1 MADSGKQVMTAPAGN
16 GKKRERIQMRY
27 RGRLPQVRVYFG
39 KFLRIF
45 IYQNDWKVLP
55 MAAVVAGMV
64 SIVIRRIFNVTMEG
78 TLLGSLALSCVAIWN
93 GCFNSIQVICRE
105 RSIIKREHR
114 SGMHVSAYV
123 TAHLLF
129 QMIICLLQTGI
140 TLYVCSITGVKL
152 TGEAVFTGNMALDLG
167 ITIFLITFA
176 ADTLSLFVSAIS
188 RTTMTAM
195 TIMPFLLIF
204 QLVFSGG
211 MFSLPGRLKVL
222 EEYTISHYGMRCVA
236 AQAHYNDLP
245 LMSGWDTL
253 SKMRNSVID
262 EDVTVN
268 QVMDFLTENKSSL
281 VTGFTDAEVGGG
293 KTLRDVLREV
303 KLQPSYQ
310 DVKDETYNIHFTI
323 GDVIDL
329 VGEKELKAAVTDR
342 GREAARNDSYELSSL
357 NIIECWA
364 NLIAFAVFFTFLTIL
379 VLEFIDRDKR

>member
-1 MADSGKQVMTAPAGN
+1 MADSGKQ
-16 GKKRERIQMRY
+16 KRIQMRY
-27 RGRLPQVRVYFG
+27 RGRIPQVLVYFG

-55 MAAVVAGMV
+55 MAAVIAGMV
-64 SIVIRRIFNVTMEG
+64 SIVIRRSFNVTMEG
-78 TLLGSLALSCVAIWN
+78 TLLGALALSCVAIWN

-105 RSIIKREHR
+105 RNIIKREHR

-123 TAHLLF
+123 MAHLLF
-129 QMIICLLQTGI
+129 QMIICLMQTGI
-140 TLYVCSITGVKL
+140 TLYVCGVTGVKL
-152 TGEAVFTGNMALDLG
+152 AGDAPFTGNMALDLG

-176 ADTLSLFVSAIS
+176 ADTLSLFISAIS

-195 TIMPFLLIF
+195 TIMPFVLIF

-211 MFSLPGRLKVL
+211 MFTLPGRLQGL
-222 EEYTISHYGMRCVA
+222 SSFTISHYGMRCVA

-253 SKMRNSVID
+253 SRMRNSVID
-262 EDVTVN
+262 EDVTVD
-268 QVMDFLTENKSSL
+268 QVMDFLTEKKSSL
-281 VTGFTDAEVGGG
+281 VTGFTDAEVGEGE
-293 KTLRDVLREV
+293 TLRDVLREV

-342 GREAARNDSYELSSL
+342 GREAAYSESYELSRT
-357 NIIECWA
+357 NIIDCWIS
-364 NLIAFAVFFTFLTIL
+364 LITFAAAFTCLTIL